1 MESKGALVQHDR
13 INWDR
18 VQQYLGRSNTRA
30 VLKPYGLPDIT
41 NPFTSRYADVDVA
54 PRWPIPEEVAI
65 SVAVT
70 GGFFM
75 SRDNPAQPISTDEI
89 LQASREC
96 MDAGATSLHIHV
108 RNEQEFSILDLERF
122 VTVLEPLHAE
132 YDDLYI
138 SAGEVAIGP
147 DDWKDMQRLSESGL
161 VTGSPVNTTATFV
174 GDTLFAKPPAVMIEK
189 ARILQDAGVKPEI
202 AVYTDADVDNA
213 DRYLIKSGLVRG
225 PLYWVVLPAL
235 PGCSPMHNPRQM
247 IQGLMRIVDSIHDI
261 DPESVISVCAAG
273 RASVYLVTL
282 AMLMGLHVRIG
293 MEDTVWQYPHRDDLV
308 NSNLETLQTVSGI
321 AGLLGRQPMTTPRY
335 RELLGIGS

>member
-1 MESKGALVQHDR
+1 MQHDR

-54 PRWPIPEEVAI
+54 PRWPIPDEVAI

-96 MDAGATSLHIHV
+96 MDAGATSLHIHM

-122 VTVLEPLHAE
+122 VTVLEPLHAD

-213 DRYLIKSGLVRG
+213 DRYLVKSGLVRG

-321 AGLLGRQPMTTPRY
+321 AGLLGRRPMTTPRY